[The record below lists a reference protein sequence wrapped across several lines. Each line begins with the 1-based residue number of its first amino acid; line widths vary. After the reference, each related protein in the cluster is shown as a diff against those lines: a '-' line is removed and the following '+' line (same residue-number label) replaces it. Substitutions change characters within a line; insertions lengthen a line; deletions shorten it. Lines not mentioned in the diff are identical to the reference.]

1 MKKFFHCASL
11 LFCVVAITMPSCSNA
26 ESNESGAHNH
36 DVATDARAAHNH
48 DVATDA
54 RAAHNHDVATDA
66 RAVSMY
72 NEVLKEKFKS
82 AYITGLRKEL
92 ALDEDFNSYVSG
104 VNNELYGKYGSAGWL
119 SEDYRVDY
127 VRAVAT
133 YIEDR
138 HYSYTWRHVQ
148 QHLSDT
154 EVAVEFTESG
164 DTIYALLLK
173 PHAEAPELIP
183 LTRKFKLDQY
193 LQQFRISGQPWR
205 MYDYAEHKTEFKDM
219 IWSKIVTQVPDT
231 FTINYAPCVP
241 MLNVN
246 MAALPFDSVSIMA
259 EHYRMR
265 HLTSTRTLCRRRMVP
280 YAPVKIAILFGDVKN
295 PALPELSASG
305 TELETAKGFLEGAG
319 YYALIF
325 AGEDCQEQAFVKL
338 NSKPFF
344 DIIHIA
350 SHSYNLWGLDILFPK
365 KHSFITD
372 PMNQRQFSGLV
383 FSTPKD
389 TTSYSIQPLTV
400 MQEKEPYV
408 KLRNDGILTC
418 DDIYKL
424 NYAKANL
431 IVAATCYGNGQAQF
445 NDETYGLRAAFK
457 MTGAR
462 SSIIGLWDTHDMASS
477 CFFYYFY
484 GYLGMCGDTSFACVQ
499 DSYRLALIHTR
510 KHFPNPYYWA
520 VYSLAD

>member
-1 MKKFFHCASL
+1 MSGACKLYILL
-11 LFCVVAITMPSCSNA
+11 LFAFIMPTVCNCKENTS
-26 ESNESGAHNH
+26 E
-36 DVATDARAAHNH
+36 RAKL
-48 DVATDA
+48 
-54 RAAHNHDVATDA
+54 
-66 RAVSMY
+66 MY
-72 NEVLKEKFKS
+72 DKVLKEKFKS
-82 AYITGLRKEL
+82 AYIFGLRKEL
-92 ALDEDFNSYVSG
+92 ALDEDFNDYVSA
-104 VNNELYGKYGSAGWL
+104 VNRALYDKYNEAGCQ
-119 SEDYRVDY
+119 SQACKDDY
-127 VRAVAT
+127 VRAVAQ
-133 YIEDR
+133 YVEAY
-138 HYSYTWRHVQ
+138 HYSYTWRDVQ
-148 QHLSDT
+148 SQLSETD
-154 EVAVEFTESG
+154 VAVEFTESG
-164 DTIYALLLK
+164 DTLYALLLK
-173 PHAEAPELIP
+173 PHAEAPVLIP
-183 LTRKFKLDQY
+183 LIRKFYLDQY
-193 LQQFRISGQPWR
+193 LIQFRQYGQPWR

-219 IWSKIVTQVPDT
+219 VWGKIVKQVPDT

-241 MLNVN
+241 MLNIN
-246 MAALPFDSVSIMA
+246 MAALPYDSVSIMA

-408 KLRNDGILTC
+408 YFNNDGILTC

-424 NYAKANL
+424 NFARVNL
-431 IVAATCYGNGQAQF
+431 VVVATCYGNGQVQF
-445 NDETYGLRAAFK
+445 NDETFGLRAAFK

-462 SSIIGLWDTHDMASS
+462 SSIIGLWDTNDIAST
-477 CFFYYFY
+477 CFFHYFY
-484 GYLGMCGDTSFACVQ
+484 GYLGMCGDTSFTCVQ
-499 DSYRLALIHTR
+499 EAYRLALVNSK
-510 KHFPNPYYWA
+510 KHFSNPYYWA

>member
-1 MKKFFHCASL
+1 
-11 LFCVVAITMPSCSNA
+11 
-26 ESNESGAHNH
+26 
-36 DVATDARAAHNH
+36 
-48 DVATDA
+48 
-54 RAAHNHDVATDA
+54 
-66 RAVSMY
+66 
-72 NEVLKEKFKS
+72 
-82 AYITGLRKEL
+82 
-92 ALDEDFNSYVSG
+92 
-104 VNNELYGKYGSAGWL
+104 
-119 SEDYRVDY
+119 
-127 VRAVAT
+127 
-133 YIEDR
+133 
-138 HYSYTWRHVQ
+138 
-148 QHLSDT
+148 
-154 EVAVEFTESG
+154 
-164 DTIYALLLK
+164 
-173 PHAEAPELIP
+173 
-183 LTRKFKLDQY
+183 
-193 LQQFRISGQPWR
+193 
-205 MYDYAEHKTEFKDM
+205 
-219 IWSKIVTQVPDT
+219 
-231 FTINYAPCVP
+231 
-241 MLNVN
+241 
-246 MAALPFDSVSIMA
+246 
-259 EHYRMR
+259 
-265 HLTSTRTLCRRRMVP
+265 MVP

-462 SSIIGLWDTHDMASS
+462 SSIIGSWDTHDMASS